1 MEDKELKQQIIKDAQ
16 PLLDKIEALKAE
28 INQEAEEEQKKEQE
42 KNEPSSG
49 VKQWIAD
56 KKAGLFTGK
65 PLVKGEKPEEF
76 NETNGFAGITLP
88 E

>member
-1 MEDKELKQQIIKDAQ
+1 MDKEFKKQIVTEAQ
-16 PLLDKIEALKAE
+16 PLIDKINALKKE
-28 INQEAEEEQKKEQE
+28 LGEADEQE
-42 KNEPSSG
+42 EKAKNEPSSG

-65 PLVKGEKPEEF
+65 PLVKGEKEEEF

-88 E
+88 D

>member
-1 MEDKELKQQIIKDAQ
+1 MEDRELKKQIIKEAQ
-16 PLLDKIEALKAE
+16 PFLDKFAALQAE
-28 INQEAEEEQKKEQE
+28 LAAEEEKEEKE

-56 KKAGLFTGK
+56 KKSGKFEGK
-65 PLVKGEKPEEF
+65 PLVRGEKPEEF
-76 NETNGFAGITLP
+76 NETNGFAGKNLA